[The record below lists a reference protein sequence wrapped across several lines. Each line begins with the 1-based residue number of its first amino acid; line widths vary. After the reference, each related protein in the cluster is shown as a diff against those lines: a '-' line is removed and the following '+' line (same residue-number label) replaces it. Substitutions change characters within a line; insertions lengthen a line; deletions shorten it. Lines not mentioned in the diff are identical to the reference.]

1 MNEFE
6 SLRKAFP
13 EADAPSPEATA
24 AARRQMEQLIRE
36 AEEASKVGAGGDRRR
51 DAAPSGWQGA
61 ARRTPG
67 GWWGAARS
75 GWVGTALTAT
85 TAVVIVVGLGV
96 PLLRGSDG
104 SPGAAPATV
113 TPTAPRLATASQVLI
128 AAAVQQETDE
138 KVSGKFF
145 RVRSLQLSATTRV
158 GNPKYTLAR
167 RSISESWMPMKP
179 GVQSW
184 IGWVNLGYRPATPTD
199 AAKWRAQGSPQ
210 SWQLAYEEDPIALAP
225 TEPVVNKMAFNE
237 VPPGYYL
244 TGDKPL
250 TAQQI
255 AALPTDP
262 VKLRAVLARGVDPTE
277 TATMR
282 DYVVFA
288 AAGRL
293 LFEMPSPP
301 KLRGAALRVLA
312 ALPGTHFRTGVKDP
326 IGRIGT
332 EITIE
337 ADPNLPSGG
346 RTFMLR
352 SGASFIID
360 PTTGRLLST
369 SYDRKPGAIVILESG
384 WTDQNP
390 TPPSP
395 AIR

>member
-1 MNEFE
+1 MNELE

-13 EADAPSPEATA
+13 EQEEPSAEART
-24 AARRQMEQLIRE
+24 AARRQLQLLIQE
-36 AEEASKVGAGGDRRR
+36 AETSVSWRQR
-51 DAAPSGWQGA
+51 
-61 ARRTPG
+61 
-67 GWWGAARS
+67 WWIAARS
-75 GWVGTALTAT
+75 GRVGVALTAA
-85 TAVVIVVGLGV
+85 TAVVTVVALGV
-96 PLLRGSDG
+96 PLLRGADG

-113 TPTAPRLATASQVLI
+113 IPTTPRLATASQVLI
-128 AAAVQQETDE
+128 AAAVLQETNE
-138 KVSGKFF
+138 KISGKYF
-145 RVRSLQLSATTRV
+145 RVRNLHLSAATRV
-158 GNPKYTLAR
+158 GSPRYTLER

-184 IGWVNLGYRPATPTD
+184 FGWVNLGYRPATPTD

-210 SWQLAYEEDPIALAP
+210 SWQLAYEDDPITIAP
-225 TEPVVNKMAFNE
+225 SEPVVNKMAFDE

-262 VKLRAVLARGVDPTE
+262 GKLRAVLARGADRDA
-277 TATMR
+277 TASELN
-282 DYVVFA
+282 YIVFA

-312 ALPGTHFRTGVKDP
+312 ALPGTHVSTGVKDP

-332 EITIE
+332 EITIDI
-337 ADPNLPSGG
+337 DPTLPSGSK
-346 RTFMLR
+346 TFMLR
-352 SGASFIID
+352 SGAAYIID
-360 PTTGRLLST
+360 PATGRLLSST
-369 SYDRKPGAIVILESG
+369 YGDRKPGATIVLESG
-384 WTDQNP
+384 WTDERP

>member
-1 MNEFE
+1 MNELE

-13 EADAPSPEATA
+13 EPEGPSPETTA
-24 AARRQMEQLIRE
+24 AARRRVQLVIRE
-36 AEEASKVGAGGDRRR
+36 AEVKT
-51 DAAPSGWQGA
+51 APQ
-61 ARRTPG
+61 R
-67 GWWGAARS
+67 WWGVARA

-85 TAVVIVVGLGV
+85 TAVVVVVGLGV
-96 PLLRGSDG
+96 PLVRGPG
-104 SPGAAPATV
+104 SGDAPGAAPATI
-113 TPTAPRLATASQVLI
+113 TPTAPRLTAASRVLI
-128 AAAVQQETDE
+128 EAAVQQETDE

-145 RVRSLQLSATTRV
+145 RVRSLQLTATTRV
-158 GNPKYTLAR
+158 GSPKYTLER

-184 IGWVNLGYRPATPTD
+184 FGWVNLGYRPATPAD
-199 AAKWRAQGSPQ
+199 AAKWQAQGSPQ
-210 SWQLAYEEDPIALAP
+210 SWQLAYEKDPITVAA
-225 TEPVVNKMAFNE
+225 TDPVVNEMAFDD

-262 VKLRAVLARGVDPTE
+262 VKLQAVLARGADPGS

-312 ALPGTHFRTGVKDP
+312 ALPGTHVRTGVKDP
-326 IGRIGT
+326 IGRTGT
-332 EITIE
+332 EITINVN
-337 ADPNLPSGG
+337 PKVPSGS
-346 RTFMLR
+346 RTLLFR
-352 SGASFIID
+352 GGARYIID
-360 PTTGRLLST
+360 PTTGRLLSST
-369 SYDRKPGAIVILESG
+369 YGKPGATVVLESG

-390 TPPSP
+390 KPPSP

>member
-13 EADAPSPEATA
+13 EQEPSTEARA
-24 AARRQMEQLIRE
+24 AARRQLQELIHE
-36 AEEASKVGAGGDRRR
+36 AETGASRRQR
-51 DAAPSGWQGA
+51 
-61 ARRTPG
+61 
-67 GWWGAARS
+67 WWIAARS
-75 GWVGTALTAT
+75 GHVGVALTAA
-85 TAVVIVVGLGV
+85 TAVVTVLALSV
-96 PLLRGSDG
+96 PLLRGSEG
-104 SPGAAPATV
+104 SPEAAPATV

-128 AAAVQQETDE
+128 AAAVQQERNE

-145 RVRSLQLSATTRV
+145 RVRSLQVTAVTRV
-158 GNPKYTLAR
+158 GSPKYTLER

-179 GVQSW
+179 GVKSW
-184 IGWVNLGYRPATPTD
+184 FGWVSLGYRPATPTD
-199 AAKWRAQGSPQ
+199 TAKWRAQGSPQ
-210 SWQLAYEEDPIALAP
+210 SWQLAFEEDPITIAP
-225 TEPVVNKMAFNE
+225 ADPVVDKMAFDD

-244 TGDKPL
+244 TGDRPL

-262 VKLRAVLARGVDPTE
+262 VKLRALLARDA
-277 TATMR
+277 TAAER

-312 ALPGTHFRTGVKDP
+312 ALPGTHIRTGVKDP
-326 IGRIGT
+326 IGRVGT
-332 EITIE
+332 EITIDV
-337 ADPNLPSGG
+337 DPKLPSGSK
-346 RTFMLR
+346 TSLFR
-352 SGASFIID
+352 SGARYIID
-360 PTTGRLLST
+360 PATGRLLSST
-369 SYDRKPGAIVILESG
+369 YGGKPGAIVVLESG

-390 TPPSP
+390 TPPSL